1 MVLGPNEW
9 LKYQRGEGHT
19 LSGIPDSSDLFAM
32 TCLDGDHTMTH
43 CKPVQCGDPLVIAH
57 ATPLGGCFV
66 TITYGKQV
74 EYQCEAGYHV
84 ESERKSGSKPEG
96 CHAKERAEP
105 EQPVQAPE
113 EPVCA
118 VSSCGHVD
126 PLEERFASWIGQ
138 QDRPFPSHEWLEDWS
153 RARCDEM
160 SQWAVLVTGPPGT
173 GKTAGVRLLISRVRG
188 TFLECDMR
196 EVEGRK
202 LVELILKGQGC
213 LRQTSVAILNI
224 DTDVTDGLKWRCKAA
239 QQSQIPLIFVCDDGV
254 VTARN
259 EVVQKCLCL
268 EVRHEPQNVEQA
280 LRQMT
285 QRNGLNMPE
294 ACLSI
299 AIARGHDVCK
309 AINAAQLLG
318 QRSSSSELPTADLS
332 ASAACHQLLLPSDAT
347 DVPDV
352 LELLEQDGEELCRAL
367 QRLYLTSFGESFETL
382 DQCAFAA
389 LIVTLSAETGL
400 PKGRLG
406 QSLDRSQSRG
416 PQDGGRPVTNSS
428 PTELASKVVSQDDT
442 DELDRTLEDQ
452 DERRRA
458 DERRTSNAE
467 KEVEGELVRGD
478 DHGEN
483 RLEASTNEED
493 GWTLAEEH
501 EDIQDDVAFVDGD
514 WNENAAVFEQKDPL
528 DTVLALDADDAAPD
542 DEVVKEAEAVTVEG
556 EAVDFPEVDADGKD
570 EATLRDVV
578 TEEVLVPAGE
588 HLRPGGVLI
597 ASRRARAGCA
607 L

>member
-1 MVLGPNEW
+1 MQPINCILEDAPTAKRIEFSDGYLPSSSPVVLGPNEW
-9 LKYQRGEGHT
+9 LEYQCGEGHT
-19 LSGIPDSSDLFAM
+19 LSGIPDSSDLFTV
-32 TCLDGDHTMTH
+32 TCFDGDHTMTH
-43 CKPVQCGDPLVIAH
+43 CKPVQCGVPPVIAH
-57 ATPLGGCFV
+57 ATPLGGCSV

-84 ESERKSGSKPEG
+84 ESGRKSGSKPEG

-113 EPVCA
+113 EPVGA
-118 VSSCGHVD
+118 VSSCGHVA
-126 PLEERFASWIGQ
+126 PLEEKFASWIGQ

-173 GKTAGVRLLISRVRG
+173 GKTAGVHFLISRVRG

-202 LVELILKGQGC
+202 LVELILKGQGG

-224 DTDVTDGLKWRCKAA
+224 DTDVTDGLKWRLCKAA
-239 QQSQIPLIFVCDDGV
+239 QQLQIPLIFVCDDGV

-259 EVVQKCLCL
+259 ELDQKCLCL

-280 LRQMT
+280 LRRVT

-299 AIARGHDVCK
+299 AIACGHDVRK

-367 QRLYLTSFGESFETL
+367 QRQFLTSCGESFETL

-389 LIVTLSAETGL
+389 LIATLSAETW
-400 PKGRLG
+400 
-406 QSLDRSQSRG
+406 
-416 PQDGGRPVTNSS
+416 
-428 PTELASKVVSQDDT
+428 LAQGKT
-442 DELDRTLEDQ
+442 
-452 DERRRA
+452 
-458 DERRTSNAE
+458 
-467 KEVEGELVRGD
+467 
-478 DHGEN
+478 
-483 RLEASTNEED
+483 
-493 GWTLAEEH
+493 WT
-501 EDIQDDVAFVDGD
+501 
-514 WNENAAVFEQKDPL
+514 
-528 DTVLALDADDAAPD
+528 
-542 DEVVKEAEAVTVEG
+542 
-556 EAVDFPEVDADGKD
+556 
-570 EATLRDVV
+570 
-578 TEEVLVPAGE
+578 VPA
-588 HLRPGGVLI
+588 
-597 ASRRARAGCA
+597 
-607 L
+607 